1 MEVYGSRYVKVRIT
15 TATEHHH
22 NVGKLTRLRVQPLMS
37 HFCRALLIAS
47 GILAALLL
55 LQTYL
60 WPFNRTAV
68 LIPLAWW
75 TMYLLNRWKVTT
87 PVLGMVDLVAERA
100 GYYPVPAKK
109 PRKASCEQPV
119 PQPLAEQDRRDEDKV
134 EVPEEAVENVARAED
149 LSDEE
154 VEPAVR

>member
-1 MEVYGSRYVKVRIT
+1 MSTFCKALM
-15 TATEHHH
+15 TA
-22 NVGKLTRLRVQPLMS
+22 G
-37 HFCRALLIAS
+37 
-47 GILAALLL
+47 GILTGLLL

-60 WPFNRTAV
+60 WPFNRTAL

-109 PRKASCEQPV
+109 PQKASCERIIAWFELHLRWVLITALGV
-119 PQPLAEQDRRDEDKV
+119 P
-134 EVPEEAVENVARAED
+134 
-149 LSDEE
+149 
-154 VEPAVR
+154 VEPEVNRRLAMVSGPTAA